1 MSVTPQ
7 NIADIATLA
16 RLELDTERLQG
27 VTESINQIL
36 TLVEQLESVPLD
48 EVKPMA
54 HPRDE
59 HQRLRKDE
67 VTEHNQR
74 DQFQAI
80 APDAQQGLYV
90 VPPVIE

>member
-27 VTESINQIL
+27 VTQSINQIL
-36 TLVEQLESVPLD
+36 TLVEQLQSVPLD

>member
-36 TLVEQLESVPLD
+36 TLVEQLQSVPLD

-67 VTEHNQR
+67 VTEHNQQ

>member
-36 TLVEQLESVPLD
+36 TLVEQLQSVPLD

-59 HQRLRKDE
+59 YQRLRKDE

>member
-7 NIADIATLA
+7 HIADVATLA

-27 VTESINQIL
+27 ITGSINEIL
-36 TLVEQLESVPLD
+36 TLVEQLQSVPLD
-48 EVKPMA
+48 DVKPMA

>member
-27 VTESINQIL
+27 VTDSFNEIL
-36 TLVEQLESVPLD
+36 TLVEQLQSVPLD

>member
-36 TLVEQLESVPLD
+36 TLVEQLQSVPLD

-80 APDAQQGLYV
+80 APDAQQGLYA

>member
-36 TLVEQLESVPLD
+36 TLVEQLQSVPLD